1 MTDYAYPASAYQP
14 QRNDDLG
21 LLAKVILI
29 GIGVLV
35 FSWALTRGLDTTFEN
50 QDRMNCRSA
59 KVSGNEEWL
68 GKCQCYYDGQP
79 ISCIQTYDRK

>member
-1 MTDYAYPASAYQP
+1 MTDYAYPAATYQP
-14 QRNDDLG
+14 QRNDDIG

-29 GIGVLV
+29 GIGVLI
-35 FSWALTRGLDTTFEN
+35 FSWVLTRGLDTTFEN

-68 GKCQCYYDGQP
+68 AKCQCYYDGQP

>member
-1 MTDYAYPASAYQP
+1 MDYAATTYQP
-14 QRNDDLG
+14 QRNHDIG

-29 GIGVLV
+29 SSGALILGWAFIKGI
-35 FSWALTRGLDTTFEN
+35 DTTFEN

-68 GKCQCYYDGQP
+68 EKCQCYYDGQP
-79 ISCIQTYDRK
+79 ISCIQTYDEK

>member
-1 MTDYAYPASAYQP
+1 MIDYAFPASTYQP
-14 QRNDDLG
+14 QRNDDLS
-21 LLAKVILI
+21 LLAKVVLI
-29 GIGVLV
+29 GIGVLI
-35 FSWALTRGLDTTFEN
+35 FGWALTTGLDTTFEN

-68 GKCQCYYDGQP
+68 EKCQCYYDGKP

>member
-1 MTDYAYPASAYQP
+1 MDYAAATYQ
-14 QRNDDLG
+14 QHRYDDLS
-21 LLAKVILI
+21 LLAKIVLI

-68 GKCQCYYDGQP
+68 EKCQCYYDGQP
-79 ISCIQTYDRK
+79 ISCIQNYDQR

>member
-1 MTDYAYPASAYQP
+1 MIDYAYPVATYQP
-14 QRNDDLG
+14 HRDDDLG
-21 LLAKVILI
+21 LLAKIVLI

-50 QDRMNCRSA
+50 QDRMNCNSA

-68 GKCQCYYDGQP
+68 AKCRCFYQGEP
-79 ISCIQTYDRK
+79 ITCIQGKEGK